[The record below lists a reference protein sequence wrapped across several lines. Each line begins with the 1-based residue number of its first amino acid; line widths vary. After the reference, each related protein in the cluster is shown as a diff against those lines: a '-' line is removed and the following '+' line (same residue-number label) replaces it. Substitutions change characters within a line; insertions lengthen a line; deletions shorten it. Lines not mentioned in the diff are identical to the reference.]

1 MSKPSGVNSYDE
13 TGRGSNTRGSNHPDT
28 IGPGREMTSKTG
40 GQPPTTAAEAGE
52 STSYP
57 SLSQEADGTADLG
70 SNPRTKTSLPNRVP
84 SAGDESFRPSGVR
97 SHSGKSAPKS
107 VE

>member
-1 MSKPSGVNSYDE
+1 MAKPSGVNTYDE
-13 TGRGSNTRGSNHPDT
+13 TGRGSDTQGSNHPDT
-28 IGPGREMTSKTG
+28 IGPGRELTSKTG
-40 GQPPTTAAEAGE
+40 GSPPKPESEAGE

-70 SNPRTKTSLPNRVP
+70 SDPKTKTSLPNRVP
-84 SAGDESFRPSGVR
+84 SGGSEKFRPSGVR

-107 VE
+107 VK